1 MGNHQSYAAKN
12 VGASTNKGFETNK
25 TDGLDMIFHEE
36 IEEKWR
42 YVEMI
47 NSNLGGVSASDVN
60 RRQRSIHKD
69 GHMENAAKYSYAMR
83 EIGYK

>member
-36 IEEKWR
+36 IEEK
-42 YVEMI
+42 VEI
-47 NSNLGGVSASDVN
+47 RGDDKQQLGGVSASDVN

-69 GHMENAAKYSYAMR
+69 GHMENAAKSSQ
-83 EIGYK
+83 I

>member
-36 IEEKWR
+36 IEEK
-42 YVEMI
+42 VEIRGDDKQQLGGCVCKRRQSTSAI
-47 NSNLGGVSASDVN
+47 NS
-60 RRQRSIHKD
+60 
-69 GHMENAAKYSYAMR
+69 
-83 EIGYK
+83 